1 MNLKKNISSSME
13 DYLETI
19 YLFETK
25 KQQARVVEIA
35 KHLKVKKASVTEA
48 LQNLARENLVN
59 YVPYNPITLTE
70 QGKKA
75 AEAILRKHNIVKEF
89 FRDIFNLS
97 EEEASDTACKI
108 EHVISDKLASRF
120 ELLRDNLFKLN
131 ADNKFIEKLHKS
143 F

>member
-35 KHLKVKKASVTEA
+35 KHLKVKKSSVTEA

-131 ADNKFIEKLHKS
+131 VDNKFIEKLHKS